1 MQALKKFY
9 DKDGCGKLCYGSFLQ
24 AFRVPLTKRRY
35 QMVVKVFSGLD
46 KDKCGSVSVDD
57 LKKGCNVTNACVKD
71 GKVQLD
77 DFLNYYTD
85 LSVGITSDDFF
96 CDMM

>member
-1 MQALKKFY
+1 
-9 DKDGCGKLCYGSFLQ
+9 
-24 AFRVPLTKRRY
+24 VPLTKRRY

-71 GKVQLD
+71 GKV
-77 DFLNYYTD
+77 
-85 LSVGITSDDFF
+85 
-96 CDMM
+96 